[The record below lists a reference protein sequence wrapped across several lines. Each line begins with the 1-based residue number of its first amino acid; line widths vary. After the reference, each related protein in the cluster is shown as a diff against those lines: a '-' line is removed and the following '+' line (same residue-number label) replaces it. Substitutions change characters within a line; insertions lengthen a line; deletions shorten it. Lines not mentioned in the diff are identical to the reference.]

1 MTHLVKVIAAVA
13 FVAIS
18 ATAQAQLKPE
28 EMLKMRQ
35 GLMVAHKSQVGPMS
49 AVAKGDAPFSDATV
63 AQAATLATISRLIPA
78 GFAPEA
84 QNVGPTKAKPEI
96 WQNREEFKKRAEALA
111 SEAAKLADVAQKKD
125 VAAFKAQFAATTAA
139 CKACHDTFRAQ

>member
-1 MTHLVKVIAAVA
+1 MTRLVKVTVAVA

-18 ATAQAQLKPE
+18 TSAQAQLKPE
-28 EMLKMRQ
+28 EMLKLRQ

-49 AVAKGDAPFSDATV
+49 AVAKGEAPLSEATA
-63 AQAATLATISRLIPA
+63 AQAATLATMSRLIPV

-96 WQNREEFKKRAEALA
+96 WQNRDEFKKRAEALA

-125 VAAFKAQFAATTAA
+125 VAAFKVQFAATTAA